1 MGKKCF
7 LNWKRYVKFR
17 FGLFC
22 RIKQYLEKQTENKV
36 V

>member
-7 LNWKRYVKFR
+7 RNWKRYVKFR